1 MLAKLD
7 FEKTSLDF
15 KTKTCNYYPCETI
28 RKIQPASEQYRPYKS
43 ETKKIMDKKNIG
55 QKILHFPIT
64 KIIIGLIVCGVIV
77 GAGQALIQQIL
88 ELTNINKDLRNLIAG
103 IFAAILAI
111 ISYISLFK
119 LYEKREIT
127 EFSKKSIIK
136 NLSIGIV
143 LGVILQ
149 SLTVLMIYLKG
160 GYSVISINPIL
171 FIIPPLT
178 MGITSA
184 IIEETLFRG
193 IIFRI
198 PEEKLGSYISLLI
211 SALIF
216 GALHISNPNSSL
228 SAGIGLAI
236 QAGLLLGAAYIYSRN
251 LWFPIAIHFA
261 WNFTQSAIFGANV
274 SGNAISKTLI
284 TSKIEGAEWFTG
296 GQFGPEGSIQATI
309 FCLIATIILLILSHK
324 EGKIIKPYWKK

>member
-1 MLAKLD
+1 MLYINNKHIQLLAVIK
-7 FEKTSLDF
+7 KT
-15 KTKTCNYYPCETI
+15 
-28 RKIQPASEQYRPYKS
+28 YKS

-55 QKILHFPIT
+55 QKILHFPLT
-64 KIIIGLIVCGVIV
+64 KIIIGLIVCGVIIGV
-77 GAGQALIQQIL
+77 GQTLIQKTL
-88 ELTNINKDLRNLIAG
+88 ELTSIDKDLKNLIGG

-111 ISYISLFK
+111 ISYTYLFK
-119 LYEKREIT
+119 FYEKRKIT

-149 SLTVLMIYLKG
+149 SLTILVIYLKG

-309 FCLIATIILLILSHK
+309 FCLIATIVLLVLSHK
-324 EGKIIKPYWKK
+324 EGKIIKPYWNK

>member
-1 MLAKLD
+1 M
-7 FEKTSLDF
+7 
-15 KTKTCNYYPCETI
+15 N
-28 RKIQPASEQYRPYKS
+28 
-43 ETKKIMDKKNIG
+43 KKNIG
-55 QKILHFPIT
+55 QKILHFPLT
-64 KIIIGLIVCGVIV
+64 KVLVGLIFCGVII
-77 GAGQALIQQIL
+77 GIGQFLIQKIL
-88 ELTNINKDLRNLIAG
+88 ELTNFDIDTKNLIEG

-111 ISYISLFK
+111 ISYSFLFK
-119 LYEKREIT
+119 FYEKREIS
-127 EFSKKSIIK
+127 EFSKKGIIK
-136 NLSIGIV
+136 NLAVGFV
-143 LGVILQ
+143 LGATLQ
-149 SLTVLMIYLKG
+149 SLTILVIYLKG
-160 GYSVISINPIL
+160 GYSIISLNPIL

-178 MGITSA
+178 LSITSA

-198 PEEKLGSYISLLI
+198 PEQKLGSYISLLI

-216 GALHISNPNSSL
+216 GALHLGNPNSSL

-274 SGNAISKTLI
+274 SGNTVSKTLI

-296 GQFGPEGSIQATI
+296 GQFGPEGSVQATI
-309 FCLIATIILLILSHK
+309 FCLIATIVLLILSHK

>member
-1 MLAKLD
+1 M
-7 FEKTSLDF
+7 
-15 KTKTCNYYPCETI
+15 N
-28 RKIQPASEQYRPYKS
+28 
-43 ETKKIMDKKNIG
+43 KKNIG
-55 QKILHFPIT
+55 YKILHFPLT
-64 KIIIGLIVCGVIV
+64 KIIIGLVVCSVIIEL
-77 GAGQALIQQIL
+77 GQTLIQKAL
-88 ELTNINKDLRNLIAG
+88 ELTSIDEDLKNLIGG
-103 IFAAILAI
+103 IFTAILAV
-111 ISYISLFK
+111 ISYTYLFK

-127 EFSKKSIIK
+127 EFSKEGIIK
-136 NLSIGIV
+136 NLSLGIV

-149 SLTVLMIYLKG
+149 SLTILVIYLKG

-184 IIEETLFRG
+184 IIEEVLIRG

-216 GALHISNPNSSL
+216 GALHMGNPNSSF
-228 SAGIGLAI
+228 SAGIGIAI

-251 LWFPIAIHFA
+251 LWFPIAMHFA

-274 SGNAISKTLI
+274 SGGSISKTLI

-296 GQFGPEGSIQATI
+296 GQFGPEGSIQATA
-309 FCLIATIILLILSHK
+309 FCLIVTIILLVLSHK
-324 EGKIIKPYWKK
+324 QGKIIKPYWKKTTTPQL

>member
-1 MLAKLD
+1 M
-7 FEKTSLDF
+7 
-15 KTKTCNYYPCETI
+15 N
-28 RKIQPASEQYRPYKS
+28 
-43 ETKKIMDKKNIG
+43 KKNIR
-55 QKILHFPIT
+55 QKIIHFPLT
-64 KIIIGLIVCGVIV
+64 KIIIGLVVCGVIV
-77 GAGQALIQQIL
+77 GVGQTLIQKAL
-88 ELTNINKDLRNLIAG
+88 ELTSIDKDLKNLISGLFTA
-103 IFAAILAI
+103 LLVVLT
-111 ISYISLFK
+111 YTYLFK
-119 LYEKREIT
+119 FYEKREIS
-127 EFSKKSIIK
+127 EFSKKGIIK

-143 LGVILQ
+143 LGIILQ
-149 SLTVLMIYLKG
+149 SLTILVIYLND
-160 GYSVISINPIL
+160 GYSVISTNSIL

-198 PEEKLGSYISLLI
+198 PEQKLGSYISLFI

-216 GALHISNPNSSL
+216 GALHLSNPNSSL

-261 WNFTQSAIFGANV
+261 WNFTQSAIYGANV

-284 TSKIEGAEWFTG
+284 TSKIKGAEWFTG
-296 GQFGPEGSIQATI
+296 GEFGPEGSIQATV
-309 FCLIATIILLILSHK
+309 FCLIATIVLLVLSHK

>member
-1 MLAKLD
+1 M
-7 FEKTSLDF
+7 
-15 KTKTCNYYPCETI
+15 N
-28 RKIQPASEQYRPYKS
+28 
-43 ETKKIMDKKNIG
+43 KKNIG
-55 QKILHFPIT
+55 YKILHFPLT
-64 KIIIGLIVCGVIV
+64 KIIIGLVVCVVIV
-77 GAGQALIQQIL
+77 GVGQTLIQKVL
-88 ELTNINKDLRNLIAG
+88 ELTNIGKDFKNLIGG
-103 IFAAILAI
+103 IFTAILAV
-111 ISYISLFK
+111 ISYTYLFK

-127 EFSKKSIIK
+127 EFSKKGIIK

-143 LGVILQ
+143 LGAILQ
-149 SLTVLMIYLKG
+149 SLTILVIYLKG

-198 PEEKLGSYISLLI
+198 PEQKLGSYISLLI

-216 GALHISNPNSSL
+216 GALHLSNPNSSL

-261 WNFTQSAIFGANV
+261 WNFTQSAIYGANV
-274 SGNAISKTLI
+274 SGGSISKTLI
-284 TSKIEGAEWFTG
+284 TSKIEGAEWYTG
-296 GQFGPEGSIQATI
+296 GQFGPEGSIQATV
-309 FCLIATIILLILSHK
+309 FCLIATIILLVLSHK
-324 EGKIIKPYWKK
+324 QGKIIKPYWRKTTNR